1 MNRAASNEAI
11 FKKPLKSSKI
21 KSRVFF
27 KFVHDLKINPFFQP
41 RYLIGSFVFNKC
53 TYSVVPNE
61 VCTSVLA
68 PATEINLISCTLLQG
83 EVTNPAM
90 FCRKNV
96 LTEKCVGFGVYV
108 FKKNFLS

>member
-11 FKKPLKSSKI
+11 LKKPLKSSKI

-53 TYSVVPNE
+53 TQ
-61 VCTSVLA
+61 C
-68 PATEINLISCTLLQG
+68 

-90 FCRKNV
+90 FAVKM
-96 LTEKCVGFGVYV
+96 Y
-108 FKKNFLS
+108 